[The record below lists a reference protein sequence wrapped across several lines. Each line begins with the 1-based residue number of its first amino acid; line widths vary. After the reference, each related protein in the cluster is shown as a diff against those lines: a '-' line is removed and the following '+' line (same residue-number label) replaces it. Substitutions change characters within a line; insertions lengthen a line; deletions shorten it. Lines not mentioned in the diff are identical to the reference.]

1 MRTIVLNVSSV
12 TGSAGYPVRIFTN
25 AIRLTSVPY
34 LSPPTSCLLSET
46 NPEPVWQTCI
56 VESSE
61 HGQRLDSFLV
71 KHFGGFSRVKL
82 QRAIAD
88 GSVLVDNK
96 KAKSS
101 LRLKADQTVRFR
113 PPERT
118 PETPIPEAISLD
130 ILYEDEHFVAIN
142 KPPNMV
148 VHPAKGHWA
157 GTLTSALA
165 YHFETL
171 STIGG
176 PTRPGI
182 VHRLDRD
189 TSGVILV
196 ARTDHAHSALSSQF
210 EARTVNKEYLT
221 IVTPAPDR
229 DRDQIDKPI
238 GNHPYQR
245 EKKAIRENHTSS
257 RNAVSFYEVIDRY
270 QGFATVLV
278 KPKTGRTHQ
287 IRIHMAHVG
296 CPVLCDK
303 LYSGRASV
311 TLKDFS
317 KAPAD
322 TTVILNRQAL
332 HARSIEFDHP
342 VSKERM
348 TIEAPLPDDI
358 QATIAALKQHRS

>member
-1 MRTIVLNVSSV
+1 LAFWLS
-12 TGSAGYPVRIFTN
+12 
-25 AIRLTSVPY
+25 TS
-34 LSPPTSCLLSET
+34 T
-46 NPEPVWQTCI
+46 EP
-56 VESSE
+56 S
-61 HGQRLDSFLV
+61 
-71 KHFGGFSRVKL
+71 
-82 QRAIAD
+82 AIA
-88 GSVLVDNK
+88 
-96 KAKSS
+96 
-101 LRLKADQTVRFR
+101 
-113 PPERT
+113 
-118 PETPIPEAISLD
+118 LD
-130 ILYEDEHFVAIN
+130 ILFEDEHFVAIN

-196 ARTDHAHSALSSQF
+196 ARTDHAHSALSAQF
-210 EARTVNKEYLT
+210 EARTVNKRYLT
-221 IVTPAPDR
+221 IVTPAPNR

-238 GNHPYQR
+238 GDHPYQR
-245 EKKAIRENHTSS
+245 EKKAIRENHQSS

-270 QGFATVLV
+270 RGFATVLV

-311 TLKDFS
+311 ALKDFS
-317 KAPAD
+317 KVSTD
-322 TTVILNRQAL
+322 EGTLLDRQAL
-332 HARSIEFDHP
+332 HALSIEFDHP

-358 QATIAALKQHRS
+358 EATIAALKQHRS

>member
-1 MRTIVLNVSSV
+1 M
-12 TGSAGYPVRIFTN
+12 
-25 AIRLTSVPY
+25 
-34 LSPPTSCLLSET
+34 
-46 NPEPVWQTCI
+46 
-56 VESSE
+56 
-61 HGQRLDSFLV
+61 
-71 KHFGGFSRVKL
+71 KL

-88 GSVLVDNK
+88 GSVLVDDQ

-101 LRLKADQTVRFR
+101 LRLKAEQVVRFC
-113 PPERT
+113 PPRKE
-118 PETPIPEAISLD
+118 PESPIPEKISLD

-142 KPPNMV
+142 KPANMV

-196 ARTDHAHSALSSQF
+196 ARTDQAHSALSQQF
-210 EARTVNKEYLT
+210 EARTVEKEYLT

-238 GNHPYQR
+238 GDHPYQR
-245 EKKAIRENHTSS
+245 EKKAIRENHSSS
-257 RNAVSFYEVIDRY
+257 RNAVSFYEVVERFE
-270 QGFATVLV
+270 GFALV
-278 KPKTGRTHQ
+278 RVRPKTGRTHQ

-303 LYSGRASV
+303 LYSGRSQV
-311 TLKDFS
+311 SIKDFS
-317 KAPAD
+317 RESSEE
-322 TTVILNRQAL
+322 TVLLDRQAL

-342 VSKERM
+342 ASKQRM
-348 TIEAPLPDDI
+348 SIEAPLSDDI
-358 QATIAALKQHRS
+358 EATIAALKTYRS

>member
-1 MRTIVLNVSSV
+1 MTSSNI
-12 TGSAGYPVRIFTN
+12 PN
-25 AIRLTSVPY
+25 A
-34 LSPPTSCLLSET
+34 ET
-46 NPEPVWQTCI
+46 VAWQHR
-56 VESSE
+56 VVDSSE

-88 GSVLVDNK
+88 GSVQVDDK

-101 LRLKADQTVRFR
+101 LRLKADQTVRFC
-113 PPERT
+113 PPKRE
-118 PETPIPEAISLD
+118 PEAPIPEAISLD
-130 ILYEDEHFVAIN
+130 ILFEDEHFVAIN

-210 EARTVNKEYLT
+210 EARTVHKKYLT

-229 DRDQIDKPI
+229 DRDQVDKPI

-245 EKKAIRENHTSS
+245 EKKAIRENHSSS
-257 RNAVSFYEVIDRY
+257 RNAVSFYEVIERY

-317 KAPAD
+317 KAPTD
-322 TTVILNRQAL
+322 DTVILDRQAL
-332 HARSIEFDHP
+332 HAQSIEFDHP

-348 TIEAPLPDDI
+348 TIEAPVPADI
-358 QATIAALKQHRS
+358 AATIAALKKHRS

>member
-1 MRTIVLNVSSV
+1 LKEIIIS
-12 TGSAGYPVRIFTN
+12 
-25 AIRLTSVPY
+25 
-34 LSPPTSCLLSET
+34 
-46 NPEPVWQTCI
+46 EPVWQQCI
-56 VESSE
+56 VDSSE

-88 GSVLVDNK
+88 GSVIVVDQ

-101 LRLKADQTVRFR
+101 LRLKTDQIVRFC
-113 PPERT
+113 PPKKE
-118 PETPIPEAISLD
+118 PESPIPEKIELD
-130 ILYEDEHFVAIN
+130 ILFEDEHFVAIN
-142 KPPNMV
+142 KQPNMV

-196 ARTDHAHSALSSQF
+196 ARSDRAHSALSSQF

-238 GNHPYQR
+238 GDHPYQR
-245 EKKAIRENHTSS
+245 EKKAIRENHSSS
-257 RNAVSFYEVIDRY
+257 RNAVSFYEVIERY

-303 LYSGRASV
+303 LYSGRSQV
-311 TLKDFS
+311 VLKDFS
-317 KAPAD
+317 QQSDD
-322 TTVILNRQAL
+322 TQLILDRQAL
-332 HARSIEFDHP
+332 HARAIEFDHP
-342 VSKERM
+342 MTGERM
-348 TIEAPLPDDI
+348 KIEAPIYPDI
-358 QATIAALKQHRS
+358 QRTIDALKKFRS

>member
-1 MRTIVLNVSSV
+1 
-12 TGSAGYPVRIFTN
+12 
-25 AIRLTSVPY
+25 
-34 LSPPTSCLLSET
+34 
-46 NPEPVWQTCI
+46 
-56 VESSE
+56 
-61 HGQRLDSFLV
+61 V

-88 GSVLVDNK
+88 GSVLVDDQ

-101 LRLKADQTVRFR
+101 LRLKAEQVVRFC
-113 PPERT
+113 PPRKE
-118 PETPIPEAISLD
+118 PESPIPEKISLD

-142 KPPNMV
+142 KPANMV

-196 ARTDHAHSALSSQF
+196 ARTDQAHSALSQQF
-210 EARTVNKEYLT
+210 EARTVEKEYLT

-238 GNHPYQR
+238 GDHPYQR
-245 EKKAIRENHTSS
+245 EKKAIRENHSSS
-257 RNAVSFYEVIDRY
+257 RNAVSFYEVVERFE
-270 QGFATVLV
+270 GFALV
-278 KPKTGRTHQ
+278 RVRPKTGRTHQ

-303 LYSGRASV
+303 LYSGRSQV
-311 TLKDFS
+311 SIKDFS
-317 KAPAD
+317 RESSEE
-322 TTVILNRQAL
+322 TVLLDRQAL

-342 VSKERM
+342 ASKQRM
-348 TIEAPLPDDI
+348 SIEAPLSDDI
-358 QATIAALKQHRS
+358 EATIAALKTYRS

>member
-1 MRTIVLNVSSV
+1 M
-12 TGSAGYPVRIFTN
+12 
-25 AIRLTSVPY
+25 
-34 LSPPTSCLLSET
+34 
-46 NPEPVWQTCI
+46 
-56 VESSE
+56 
-61 HGQRLDSFLV
+61 RLDSFLV

-88 GSVLVDNK
+88 ETVLLDAH

-101 LRLKADQTVRFR
+101 TRLKEGQVVQFL
-113 PPERT
+113 PLKKEPEGS
-118 PETPIPEAISLD
+118 IPENIPLD
-130 ILYEDEHFVAIN
+130 LLYEDQHFVAIN

-157 GTLTSALA
+157 GTLTSALT

-176 PTRPGI
+176 RTRPGI

-196 ARTDHAHSALSSQF
+196 ARTDDAHSALSQQF
-210 EARTVNKEYLT
+210 EARTVSKEYFT

-238 GNHPYQR
+238 GDHPYHR
-245 EKKAIRENHTSS
+245 EKKAIRENHSSS
-257 RNAVSFYEVIDRY
+257 RAASSFYEVQERFR
-270 QGFATVLV
+270 GFAAVKV

-287 IRIHMAHVG
+287 IRVHMGHIG

-317 KAPAD
+317 GRASDAD
-322 TTVILNRQAL
+322 QMVLERQAL
-332 HARSIEFDHP
+332 HAHRIEFDHP
-342 VSKERM
+342 ATGDRM
-348 TIEAPLPDDI
+348 KIEAPLPADI
-358 QATIAALKQHRS
+358 VATLEALKQFRS

>member
-1 MRTIVLNVSSV
+1 M
-12 TGSAGYPVRIFTN
+12 
-25 AIRLTSVPY
+25 
-34 LSPPTSCLLSET
+34 
-46 NPEPVWQTCI
+46 
-56 VESSE
+56 
-61 HGQRLDSFLV
+61 
-71 KHFGGFSRVKL
+71 

-88 GSVLVDNK
+88 GSVLVDDQ

-101 LRLKADQTVRFR
+101 LRLKTDQTVRFC

-118 PETPIPEAISLD
+118 PEAPIPEPIPLD
-130 ILYEDEHFVAIN
+130 LLFEDEHFVAIN

-171 STIGG
+171 SSIGG

-196 ARTDHAHSALSSQF
+196 ARTDHAHSALSKQF
-210 EARTVNKEYLT
+210 EVRTVNKEYLT
-221 IVTPAPDR
+221 IVTPSPNR

-238 GNHPYQR
+238 GDHPYHR
-245 EKKAIRENHTSS
+245 EKKAIRENHSS
-257 RNAVSFYEVIDRY
+257 ARNAVSFYEVIQRFR
-270 QGFATVLV
+270 GFATVLV

-303 LYSGRASV
+303 LYSGRSRV

-317 KAPAD
+317 KHSTD
-322 TTVILNRQAL
+322 DDVILDRQAL

-342 VSKERM
+342 VSGERM
-348 TIEAPLPDDI
+348 KIEAPIAADI
-358 QATIAALKQHRS
+358 QATIDALKAHRS